1 MSKRVTKIG
10 AGTAALAALSLGG
23 AALAGATGGADSEGP
38 DRP

>member
-23 AALAGATGGADSEGP
+23 AALAARPAALTPRGPTGP
-38 DRP
+38 